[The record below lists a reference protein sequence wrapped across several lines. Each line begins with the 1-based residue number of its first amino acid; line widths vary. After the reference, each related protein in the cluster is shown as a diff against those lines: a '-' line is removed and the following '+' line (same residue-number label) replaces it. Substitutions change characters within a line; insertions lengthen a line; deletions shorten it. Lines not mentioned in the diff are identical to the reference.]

1 MPQALDFLR
10 QEHSNMAA
18 LLRVLERQLS
28 EFQSGERPDYDL
40 VRAILDYLLSFPDVC
55 HHPKEDLI
63 FDKLHDRDPFTA
75 ERIGDLRNAHDEL
88 AARGQKFATGLRA
101 VLEEAEMPRETF
113 IRLARRFIDLQQQ
126 HIDMEESVFFPAVE
140 KTLTTTD
147 WAELN
152 ALMARTEDAGGRFE
166 QLRKTILQWCA
177 EDEIGTDQGR
187 DGNQHPS
194 RKNGPAE
201 HWR

>member
-10 QEHSNMAA
+10 QEHRNMAA

-28 EFQSGERPDYDL
+28 EFESGDRPDYDL
-40 VRAILDYLLSFPDVC
+40 VRTILDYLLSFPDVC

-63 FDKLHDRDPFTA
+63 FDKLRDRDPLTA
-75 ERIGDLRNAHDEL
+75 ERVGDLRSAHDEL
-88 AARGQKFATGLRA
+88 AARAQKFETGLRA
-101 VLEEAEMPRETF
+101 VLEEAEMPREAF

-126 HIDMEESVFFPAVE
+126 HIDTAESVFFPAVE
-140 KTLTTTD
+140 EALTTTD

-152 ALMARTEDAGGRFE
+152 ALVARTEDALGRFE
-166 QLRKTILQWCA
+166 QLRKTILQWSA
-177 EDEIGTDQGR
+177 EDETGTDQGR
-187 DGNQHPS
+187 NGNQHPS

-201 HWR
+201 HWK